1 MILGITGTIGAGK
14 GTVVDYLVKEK
25 GFAHYSVRDFLIEEI
40 RERGLL
46 EDRDSMRE
54 VANNLRELYGPA
66 CVIETLYGQAAAN
79 GGNALIESIRAIGE
93 AEFLKE
99 RGVQIVAVDADRRIR
114 YDRVTLRASS
124 TDDVDFDTFVM
135 HEEREMASTEPF
147 DMNIISVMRMSDYRI
162 ENDGSLE
169 ELHVKVEAMLQSMQ

>member
-25 GFAHYSVRDFLIEEI
+25 GFAHFSGRDFLIKEI
-40 RERGLL
+40 KERDLPINRDNTRMVGNLL
-46 EDRDSMRE
+46 RKM
-54 VANNLRELYGPA
+54 YGPA
-66 CVIETLYGQAAAN
+66 CIAELLFAKAAAHT
-79 GGNALIESIRAIGE
+79 GDSLIESIRTIGE
-93 AEFLKE
+93 AEFLKAN
-99 RGVQIVAVDADRRIR
+99 GVKILAVDADRRLR
-114 YDRVTLRASS
+114 YNRVVLRGSA

-147 DMNIISVMRMSDYRI
+147 DMNITSVMRMSDFRI

-169 ELHVKVEAMLQSMQ
+169 ELHVQIEEMLKCI